1 MAKYYGWLTGIRNRT
16 VTKMGDKTS
25 GLTAKV
31 QGWTFGAEVVLR
43 TLKGKDHLDIYLTM
57 GSEGS
62 GKTLIYSGD
71 EASVIAHVK
80 QHLANVNRIN
90 MEVKP

>member
-1 MAKYYGWLTGIRNRT
+1 MAKYYGWLTGSRNRT
-16 VTKMGDKTS
+16 VAKSGDATS

-43 TLKGKDHLDIYLTM
+43 TLKGRDHIDIYLTM

-62 GKTLIYSGD
+62 GKTLIYTGD
-71 EASVIAHVK
+71 DLSVIAHVK
-80 QHLANVNRIN
+80 QHLENVNRIN